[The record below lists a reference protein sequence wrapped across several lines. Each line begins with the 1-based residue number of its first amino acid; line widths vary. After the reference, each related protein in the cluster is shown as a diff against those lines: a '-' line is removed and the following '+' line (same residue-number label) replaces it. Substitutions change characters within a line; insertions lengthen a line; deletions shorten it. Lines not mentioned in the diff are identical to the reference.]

1 MKYENWEKS
10 FHVFCKLCQ
19 SWKNLFIWIWLCSIL
34 VYIVFVHNLV
44 KKIYI
49 KISKIW
55 KNVKTSK
62 KHFFMNFSDI
72 FMWVIVGENTF
83 PGSVLDTIS
92 WSENS
97 CGKKAPPFW
106 TFHKFTHFLSELFTF
121 SRHVRTFGQH
131 VLT

>member
-1 MKYENWEKS
+1 MS
-10 FHVFCKLCQ
+10 Q
-19 SWKNLFIWIWLCSIL
+19 
-34 VYIVFVHNLV
+34 
-44 KKIYI
+44 
-49 KISKIW
+49 IW

-106 TFHKFTHFLSELFTF
+106 TSHKFTQFFNELFTF
-121 SRHVRTFGQH
+121 SRYFRMFGQH
-131 VLT
+131 VVLTKIFVSKESSNLPLHNANFKIFISYMVPEIFVFSCTETARPDLKITTFI